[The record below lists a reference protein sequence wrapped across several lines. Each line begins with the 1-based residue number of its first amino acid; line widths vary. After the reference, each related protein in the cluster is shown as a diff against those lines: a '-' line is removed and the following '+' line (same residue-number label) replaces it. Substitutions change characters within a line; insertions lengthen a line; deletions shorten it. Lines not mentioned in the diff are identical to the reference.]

1 MSKKIK
7 LIISAFAVLF
17 FTVTS
22 SFAFDVDEYLNDR
35 YVKFDAGYRGGTAIG
50 SRKYFNFVNLCPTFG
65 FTPISDLDNL
75 IGEVSV
81 DLNFSSFEATPEDKI
96 FVSDISPAIKAFYY
110 FNPYDDFRLYAGG
123 GLDIVFQ
130 RIKHM
135 NISLV
140 LEAVGGCEYRFDSAL
155 SANLELTAT
164 FPSYDTIGVRGGVS
178 YRF

>member
-1 MSKKIK
+1 MLLNYSQVMFQGARVDKTIK
-7 LIISAFAVLF
+7 
-17 FTVTS
+17 
-22 SFAFDVDEYLNDR
+22 SF
-35 YVKFDAGYRGGTAIG
+35 
-50 SRKYFNFVNLCPTFG
+50 
-65 FTPISDLDNL
+65 DL
-75 IGEVSV
+75 
-81 DLNFSSFEATPEDKI
+81 
-96 FVSDISPAIKAFYY
+96 IKAFYY

>member
-35 YVKFDAGYRGGTAIG
+35 YVKFDAGYRGGTPIG
-50 SRKYFNFVNLCPTFG
+50 VRDYMNYFTICPTFG
-65 FTPISDLDNL
+65 FMPIEDMENL
-75 IGEVSV
+75 ITEVSL
-81 DLNFSSFEATPEDKI
+81 DMSFSRLTTDNKDSLLIT
-96 FVSDISPAIKAFYY
+96 DIGPAFKGFYY
-110 FNPYDDFRLYAGG
+110 FNPYDDLRVYAGG
-123 GLDIVFQ
+123 GLDVIFQ
-130 RIKHM
+130 RIKRM

-140 LEAVGGCEYRFDSAL
+140 LEAIAGCEYRFDPAL
-155 SANLELTAT
+155 SANLELFAT
-164 FPSYDTIGVRGGVS
+164 FPSYDTIGLRLGAS